1 MPDKDEVEE
10 GRDCSSLE
18 KQLEEMKHRIRLR
31 QLEDDIAASTA
42 ELQNYQQIVARYN
55 SGIQGLWSVPARSVE
70 RMFITPVGA
79 NIQRMKQEIQSNN
92 QIIAAN
98 QGQIATSQKEIIRLE
113 KEMLALEAG
122 VSSAIDDAGSI
133 AGEEFDITG
142 TPGDLERMRKRI
154 EDELLLC
161 YSETGKHVN
170 GQAHDSTL
178 EYSGGFMCW
187 CGEDHGRHNLLGG
200 ATCWCGKYEE
210 GIGHP
215 R

>member
-1 MPDKDEVEE
+1 MPDKDEAEE

-18 KQLEEMKHRIRLR
+18 KQLEEIEHRIRLR
-31 QLEDDIAASTA
+31 QLEDDISASTA
-42 ELQNYQQIVARYN
+42 ELQNYQHIVDRYN
-55 SGIQGLWSVPARSVE
+55 SGIQGLASVPARSVE

-79 NIQRMKQEIQSNN
+79 NIQKMKQEIQSNN

-98 QGQIATSQKEIIRLE
+98 QGQIVTSWKEIIRLQ
-113 KEMLALEAG
+113 KEVLALEAEF
-122 VSSAIDDAGSI
+122 SSAIDDAGSI
-133 AGEEFDITG
+133 AGEEFHFHGG

-178 EYSGGFMCW
+178 EYSGGFICW
-187 CGEDHGRHNLLGG
+187 CGEDHGRHGLLGG
-200 ATCWCGKYEE
+200 APC
-210 GIGHP
+210 
-215 R
+215 